1 MERRKYSFQGEVK
14 LTESSDNGSSSDNES
29 DSSDD
34 ELPTEKYASD
44 AYEKSDD
51 DIPSSVELKYAKKG
65 RMSKK
70 GKSSP
75 KRTLTNKSKKK
86 IPLRL

>member
-1 MERRKYSFQGEVK
+1 MLVMPMKK
-14 LTESSDNGSSSDNES
+14 N
-29 DSSDD
+29 
-34 ELPTEKYASD
+34 
-44 AYEKSDD
+44 DD